1 MENVVV
7 LTIDKRTNRVVRVV
21 KGANA
26 PDIHRGEWA
35 RDAVYTLLTHGYQEV
50 SQVDGRTYLVLGYA
64 LNACA
69 DE

>member
-21 KGANA
+21 KSAGA
-26 PDIHRGEWA
+26 PDIHRGDLA

-50 SQVDGRTYLVLGYA
+50 SAVDGRAYLVLGYSRG
-64 LNACA
+64 ACA
-69 DE
+69 EE